1 MQRCSEATVDDRW
14 PQLDFPSLSMTLDSI
29 PGEWFSFANGAELSA
44 GEYLSRVMKTLQ
56 LRHFVGSYGSDL
68 GALLELHFGAG
79 LEVWLAYRTETH
91 RGDSRPR
98 FRIELRLLGQP
109 NKGELRDAAERLISW
124 QKELKKLQPPR
135 ADLLTMREVLGS
147 VVQEVKSKE
156 DWRGVVRFL
165 TLLLCAVAHH
175 PDPEKY
181 FALTDG
187 LNMPRAEAKRL
198 RQTALS
204 ENGPEQIFWE
214 EPLLKDDA
222 RDLVRK
228 DRGKKKTTKRT

>member
-1 MQRCSEATVDDRW
+1 MRRCSGATVDDSW

-109 NKGELRDAAERLISW
+109 NKGELGDAVERLTSW

-135 ADLLTMREVLGS
+135 ADLLTMREVLRS
-147 VVQEVKSKE
+147 VAQEVKSKE
-156 DWRGVVRFL
+156 DWRGAARVL
-165 TLLLCAVAHH
+165 TLLLCAIALH
-175 PDPEKY
+175 PDPKKF
-181 FALTDG
+181 FAMTDG
-187 LNMPRAEAKRL
+187 LNMARAEAERL
-198 RQTALS
+198 RQVALS
-204 ENGPEQIFWE
+204 EGGPEQFFRE
-214 EPLLKDDA
+214 EPLTKDHV
-222 RDLVRK
+222 RDLVRA
-228 DRGKKKTTKRT
+228 DRGRKKTTTRT